1 VQIECVL
8 GLQAQLE
15 LLKHSGQLLTVN
27 ELDRRC
33 SISNGLLSSIG
44 GEGSGRDDDALVSTA
59 GHRTPKIANVA
70 RSDRARVLL
79 ALKQYLKT
87 DQRIDLQ
94 DANAVDA
101 AISGPTGD
109 GDFLKS

>member
-1 VQIECVL
+1 MP
-8 GLQAQLE
+8 GLQTQLE
-15 LLKHSGQLLTVN
+15 LLKHARQLLTVD
-27 ELDRRC
+27 EFDWRR
-33 SISNGLLSSIG
+33 SISNGLLSSLG
-44 GEGSGRDDDALVSTA
+44 GEGSGRDDDAFVSTA
-59 GHRTPKIANVA
+59 GHRTSKIANVA

-79 ALKQYLKT
+79 ALKENLKT

-101 AISGPTGD
+101 AISGATGD